1 MTTTNGTT
9 TMSPVAKIRALHD
22 RLLKAEALVASGKV
36 HPIYGMAD
44 HYFVEG
50 KEAKYLV
57 NGTCICPD
65 ATNRPEIKG
74 LCKHKL
80 AATIY
85 AEQEAIAN
93 NLQVAKATK
102 PVLVSQSPEHSEGG
116 VEGKA
121 APPETDPELERQIQ
135 ELYH

>member
-1 MTTTNGTT
+1 MTTTNGTPT
-9 TMSPVAKIRALHD
+9 LSPVAKIEALYD
-22 RLLKAEALVASGKV
+22 RLTRARTLVADNKV
-36 HPIYGMAD
+36 HPVYGMAD

-57 NGTCICPD
+57 NGSCICPD
-65 ATNRPEIKG
+65 SVNRPELKG

-93 NLQVAKATK
+93 NPQVAKATK
-102 PVLVSQSPEHSEGG
+102 KTALPESDRTLEDQLADLYP
-116 VEGKA
+116 KA
-121 APPETDPELERQIQ
+121 RPTSLPR
-135 ELYH
+135 